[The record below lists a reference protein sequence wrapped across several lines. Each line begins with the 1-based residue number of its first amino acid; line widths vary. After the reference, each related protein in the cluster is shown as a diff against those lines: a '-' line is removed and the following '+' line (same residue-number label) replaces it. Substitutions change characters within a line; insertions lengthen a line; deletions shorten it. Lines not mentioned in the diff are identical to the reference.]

1 MIEVGEYIRTT
12 KGKIE
17 KVKTIHNTRFTD
29 HSKMAYIK
37 KYKEM
42 APESRILYN
51 GHILIRDIVKHSKNI
66 IDLIEVGDIV
76 KVYVFADIS
85 DDDSEAVETYYRI
98 ESKYEITELKESVK
112 MNYSKIL
119 SILTHEMYEQNC
131 YKVGEN

>member
-1 MIEVGEYIRTT
+1 MEIENNEYIRTKNGT
-12 KGKIE
+12 IAKIKDVE
-17 KVKTIHNTRFTD
+17 TEIKTNMFGQ
-29 HSKMAYIK
+29 
-37 KYKEM
+37 
-42 APESRILYN
+42 ILYEVFAEEN
-51 GHILIRDIVKHSKNI
+51 IYYEVIVKHSKNI

-119 SILTHEMYEQNC
+119 SILTKEQYEQNS
-131 YKVGEN
+131 YKL